1 MSGFFISLEGGEGT
15 GKSTQS
21 ARLAAEFAK
30 TGREVLLTREPGG
43 TPAGEALRNLLV
55 TGDTNRWSAKAEAM
69 LNAAARDVHVRDVI
83 APALTLGKLVISDRF
98 MDSTRAYQGF
108 AGGCD
113 FDLIDS
119 LERAAVGSCRPQL
132 TLIFDL
138 DPTLGLARA
147 KTRGGGLEDRY
158 ERKGLAFHQKLRQ
171 GFLAIADSQSE
182 RCVVVNANQGVE
194 AVYEEVRKIVTARLY
209 G

>member
-1 MSGFFISLEGGEGT
+1 MAGFFISFEGGEGT

-21 ARLAAEFAK
+21 ARLAAELAK
-30 TGREVLLTREPGG
+30 TGREVLMTREPGG
-43 TPAGEALRNLLV
+43 TSAGEALRNLLV

-138 DPTLGLARA
+138 DPTLGLARVKA
-147 KTRGGGLEDRY
+147 RGEGLEDRY